1 VAYSFVGI
9 ISLSTDPTRGRPCI
23 TSGNPAPQFDIYPP
37 LLHSGMMP
45 PSSIPLPGLQWIPGV
60 NAVEIQQSSGLT
72 IDVTCKKNLGGA
84 A

>member
-1 VAYSFVGI
+1 
-9 ISLSTDPTRGRPCI
+9 
-23 TSGNPAPQFDIYPP
+23 
-37 LLHSGMMP
+37 MP